1 MSTTMRSILVNFYWI
16 FGSCVFMILVRTIVH
31 RTFTYIRQMRRM
43 TPLLNSLDHLPTKP
57 IIGSLYYLI
66 KDTKDFM
73 TERGEKVIELIS
85 KYESAIF
92 WMMHVPIVSLGKH
105 EDIQAVLNNSR
116 CSRKFLRLLEGT
128 LGDSIFVLHGEKW
141 RRSRKILL
149 AAFSPNRF
157 HRFFSIIKEYSSFTT
172 KALEL
177 FCDTDEIIDI
187 KHYILSLNAN
197 SFVRNISDYEINK
210 SNNEDIAMI
219 NAVIEIARL
228 ECTRFL
234 IPWLH
239 PKFIYKTYLFFLGKL
254 HLYREILQLP
264 KKIIKERSMCNMTRN
279 LQNDKIAED
288 TDTASPEL
296 FIDMLLQRHN
306 GDADFTEKHIRAE
319 IFSVISAG
327 YETTAATVCNVLLML
342 AMHLEVQE
350 KVYDEIK
357 TVFGNDDREV
367 QIEDVKKLVYME
379 QCINETLRKFA
390 VIPSTLRVHNEDIM
404 LSDGHI
410 IPAGCLIFLGFYLS
424 HHDKT
429 FFPNADNWDPERFS
443 PERYGDC
450 KNAFLPFG
458 GGPRLCIGTKYAMAS
473 IKTQLVHLIRRYH
486 FSTEMKMQD
495 IHLVLDILL
504 RNDSGYWLKLHSR
517 PKN

>member
-66 KDTKDFM
+66 KDTKDFI
-73 TERGEKVIELIS
+73 TERGEKMIELFN

-116 CSRKFLRLLEGT
+116 CSRKFLRLFEGT
-128 LGDSIFVLHGEKW
+128 FGDSTAALHGEKW
-141 RRSRKILL
+141 RRNRKILL
-149 AAFSPNRF
+149 EAFSPNRF

-264 KKIIKERSMCNMTRN
+264 KKIIKERLSMCNMTRN

-306 GDADFTEKHIRAE
+306 SNADFTEKHLISE
-319 IFSVISAG
+319 LKTIMIVGVESSSISVC
-327 YETTAATVCNVLLML
+327 TTILML
-342 AMHLEVQE
+342 AMHIEAQE
-350 KVYDEIK
+350 KVYDEIRTICGDGDLK
-357 TVFGNDDREV
+357 I
-367 QIEDVKKLVYME
+367 QIQDLKKLVYME
-379 QCINETLRKFA
+379 QCINETFRKFPI
-390 VIPSTLRVHNEDIM
+390 IPITFRICDEDIT
-404 LSDGHI
+404 LQNGQV
-410 IPAGCLIFLGFYLS
+410 IPAGCLVVLNIYKS
-424 HHDKT
+424 HHNKEI
-429 FFPNADNWDPERFS
+429 FPNADNWDPQHFNKEMIQHRK
-443 PERYGDC
+443 R
-450 KNAFLPFG
+450 AFFPFG
-458 GGPRLCIGTKYAMAS
+458 SGPQMCIGAKYAMMS
-473 IKTQLVHLIRRYH
+473 IKTQLVHLLRRYR
-486 FSTEMKMQD
+486 FTTEMKMQD
-495 IHLVLDILL
+495 IHLELDISA
-504 RNDSGYWLKLHSR
+504 RNYSGFLLKLHSR
-517 PKN
+517 